1 VEGDEVNA
9 DWVLDVLADLRTF
22 AKQNEFSR
30 LAEQLDDS
38 ILIAAADLKRA
49 RKRSNERV
57 ETHEGEARIAHHGLG
72 SREIT

>member
-1 VEGDEVNA
+1 MNA

-22 AKQNEFSR
+22 AKQNQFTR

-49 RKRSNERV
+49 RDTSNARAEG
-57 ETHEGEARIAHHGLG
+57 HEGEARIAHHGPG
-72 SREIT
+72 ICEIP